1 MTIITL
7 IVALVFFDQWT
18 KYFIKSNF
26 SLYQSKPVIENFFHL
41 TYITNDGM
49 AFGLSFPGGKKL
61 LLLMTIILTL
71 FIIIFLWKE
80 RNGHPLLKYGLVFI
94 LSGAFGNLIDR
105 LLNGEVVDFLDFMVG
120 DFHWYVFNIADSSVI
135 IGMVFFIIHSFI
147 FNKEESNKNLIEKF

>member
-1 MTIITL
+1 MTIITIIL
-7 IVALVFFDQWT
+7 TLVCFDQWT

-26 SLYQSKPVIENFFHL
+26 SLYQSKPIIENFFHL

-61 LLLMTIILTL
+61 LLLMTIVLTL

-120 DFHWYVFNIADSSVI
+120 DFHWYVFNIADSSVS
-135 IGMVFFIIHSFI
+135 IGMVLFIIHSFI
-147 FNKEESNKNLIEKF
+147 FNKEELKKI

>member
-1 MTIITL
+1 MTIITIIL
-7 IVALVFFDQWT
+7 TLVCFDQWT

-26 SLYQSKPVIENFFHL
+26 SLYQSKPIIENFFHL

-61 LLLMTIILTL
+61 LLLMTIVLTL

-120 DFHWYVFNIADSSVI
+120 DFHWYVFNIADSSVS
-135 IGMVFFIIHSFI
+135 IGMVLFIIHSFI
-147 FNKEESNKNLIEKF
+147 SNKEELKKN

>member
-1 MTIITL
+1 MIIISLILTL
-7 IVALVFFDQWT
+7 VCFDQWT

-26 SLYQSKPVIENFFHL
+26 SLYQSKPIIENFFHL

-61 LLLMTIILTL
+61 LLLMTIVLTL

-120 DFHWYVFNIADSSVI
+120 DFHWYVFNIADSSVS
-135 IGMVFFIIHSFI
+135 IGMVLFIIHSFI
-147 FNKEESNKNLIEKF
+147 SNKEELKKN

>member
-1 MTIITL
+1 MTIVTI
-7 IVALVFFDQWT
+7 ILVLVCFDQWT

-26 SLYQSKPVIENFFHL
+26 SLYQSKPIIENFFHL

-61 LLLMTIILTL
+61 LLFMTILLTL

-120 DFHWYVFNIADSSVI
+120 DFHWYVFNIADSSVS
-135 IGMVFFIIHSFI
+135 IGMVLFIMHSFI
-147 FNKEESNKNLIEKF
+147 FNKEESKKSLIEKF